1 LAKLVQ
7 KELKLARDAER
18 IKQELAARYDFNLDR
33 LFKDVDDINYNYV
46 DQANLKRFL
55 IKCGVFPNE
64 GMLISILR
72 RFDLDADAKLNKK
85 EFIEGVRANADD
97 FSKR

>member
-1 LAKLVQ
+1 M
-7 KELKLARDAER
+7 
-18 IKQELAARYDFNLDR
+18 
-33 LFKDVDDINYNYV
+33 
-46 DQANLKRFL
+46 

-85 EFIEGVRANADD
+85 EFIEGVRPNADD
-97 FSKR
+97 FSKRQLKEKQATNANSRVFSPKSS